1 MSCCDKIIHDYLI
14 SSGEVLCPF
23 CDKVIHNP
31 TTPKPPSCCEKK
43 YVSIVDGVD
52 TCINCGAVLRCHFVQ
67 DCYYKKPQ
75 KKLPY
80 NIKYGVQ
87 DILNASN
94 QFISLADRATIVRVV
109 KQASTQLKKIF
120 PNEYRLINLNYLI
133 SKIISHHQMNITIPV
148 KKMSKKA
155 IQKYQNIISCL
166 DLN

>member
-1 MSCCDKIIHDYLI
+1 MSYCNKIIHNQII
-14 SSGEVLCPF
+14 SSGEALCPF
-23 CDKVIHNP
+23 CNIIICD
-31 TTPKPPSCCEKK
+31 TTPPKPRPCCNKK
-43 YVSIVDGVD
+43 SIRVVDGFNI
-52 TCINCGAVLRCHFVQ
+52 CINCGTVLCCYFVQ

-75 KKLPY
+75 KRLPY

-87 DILNASN
+87 DTLNKSN
-94 QFISLADRATIVRVV
+94 QFITLADRATIVRVT
-109 KQASTQLKKIF
+109 KQASNQFLKIF

-133 SKIISHHQMNITIPV
+133 SKIISQHQMNITIPV